1 MKEVSQKLLLF
12 LIKKT
17 DSASVHPLCRLL
29 LVLLSSDQGLLGY
42 AILLGYL
49 LPRLS
54 AHLPVEAHSVLLW
67 VSLTVDQAAVL
78 SG

>member
-1 MKEVSQKLLLF
+1 MKEVCQKLLLF

-17 DSASVHPLCRLL
+17 DSACVYPLSRLL
-29 LVLLSSDQGLLGY
+29 LVLLSGDQGLLGH

-54 AHLPVEAHSVLLW
+54 AHLSVEAHGVLLW